1 MVDEGLTVL
10 LEFRK
15 HRNGGRSQVWVGKL
29 FVKPCEKLF
38 SAAARRLDKMVSFAV
53 WATYCLSGP
62 YRARK
67 FSEAYGVWNVR
78 SRK

>member
-53 WATYCLSGP
+53 WPPIA
-62 YRARK
+62 YRALIGRGSSPK
-67 FSEAYGVWNVR
+67 LMVYGM
-78 SRK
+78 